1 MGKPEMFV
9 GIDVSEKQLE
19 VAELAEGAAFT
30 EAKVWATGNEQ
41 SAMEELLERLLAISP
56 KLIVLEATGR
66 LEMAA
71 AGAMAAAGL
80 PVRIVNPRWVKSFG
94 RAAGIVAKTDK
105 IDARVIA
112 LFADKMRP
120 EPRPLKD
127 EETQEL
133 EALLTRRR
141 QVVDMLT
148 AEKNRLKRAQGSI
161 SNSIRTHIL
170 WLEQSLR
177 EVDKNLND
185 SIKSSPLW
193 CEKDEIIQSVPGV
206 GPVLSMTLLAEL
218 PELGVLNRKQ
228 IAALVGVAPFNCDSG
243 TYRGTRRIWGGR
255 APVRTVLYMATLAA
269 IRYNSAIK
277 AFHKRLIEA
286 GKKPKVAIT
295 ACMRK
300 LLTILNSMVRNRTAW
315 YLERA

>member
-1 MGKPEMFV
+1 MGKSEIFV
-9 GIDVSEKQLE
+9 GIDVSEKLLE
-19 VAELAEGAAFT
+19 VAELGEAAELA
-30 EAKVWATGNEQ
+30 EAKVWTAANEQ
-41 SAMEELLERLLAISP
+41 SAIEELVKRLLTISP

-71 AGAMAAAGL
+71 AGAMAAASL
-80 PVRIVNPRWVKSFG
+80 PVSIVNPRWVKNFS
-94 RAAGIVAKTDK
+94 RASGIVAKTDK

-112 LFADKMRP
+112 RFADKMRP

-127 EETQEL
+127 EHTQEL

-141 QVVDMLT
+141 QLVDMLT
-148 AEKNRLKRAQGSI
+148 AEKNRFKRAQGPI
-161 SNSIRTHIL
+161 SDSIRTHIL
-170 WLEQSLR
+170 WLKQSLK
-177 EVDKNLND
+177 EVDKNLNN

-193 CEKDEIIQSVPGV
+193 CEKDEIIRSVPGV
-206 GPVLSMTLLAEL
+206 GPILSTTLLAGL
-218 PELGVLNRKQ
+218 PELGTLNRKK

-243 TYRGTRRIWGGR
+243 AFKGTRRTWGGR
-255 APVRTVLYMATLAA
+255 APIRTVLYMATVAA
-269 IRYNSAIK
+269 IRCNAAIK
-277 AFHKRLIEA
+277 VFHKRLIEA

-315 YLERA
+315 CLN